1 MRLSRRNSTIN
12 IVCTSRGIRSADISF
27 IIADTG
33 LQLRSTDE
41 GTFPPRE
48 KKGGGTTS
56 RRTNGIAA
64 HLLVQPEAVRLI
76 GPVHDVLQVLSH
88 ELEELLEH
96 LLNLGFLERTHDDKL
111 CRAPPPSIT
120 WTRTRADVT
129 PRPPKEC
136 REGYLES
143 TTSCLYFNPRA
154 ARVWAR
160 LVSACLCVGGGGWS
174 ETESHQRAARFS
186 IDENR
191 TAPWGAFISSRPEQW
206 RRRPSPAGESQP
218 RRVLTCWASTP
229 PIATRRRR
237 CTWAT

>member
-1 MRLSRRNSTIN
+1 VAKARKARTGGNERRRAREKNVRAPEPPESRLPSGCGFSSTPPRSEASRETRNSRG
-12 IVCTSRGIRSADISF
+12 SRGLDAR
-27 IIADTG
+27 
-33 LQLRSTDE
+33 
-41 GTFPPRE
+41 
-48 KKGGGTTS
+48 
-56 RRTNGIAA
+56 AA

-136 REGYLES
+136 REGYLV
-143 TTSCLYFNPRA
+143 TTASCLYFNPRA

-174 ETESHQRAARFS
+174 ET
-186 IDENR
+186 
-191 TAPWGAFISSRPEQW
+191 
-206 RRRPSPAGESQP
+206 
-218 RRVLTCWASTP
+218 
-229 PIATRRRR
+229 
-237 CTWAT
+237 

>member
-1 MRLSRRNSTIN
+1 MFQGCTVRLSRRNSTIN

-56 RRTNGIAA
+56 RRTDGNAS

-111 CRAPPPSIT
+111 CRGPPPSIT

-136 REGYLES
+136 REGYLV
-143 TTSCLYFNPRA
+143 TTASCLYFNPRA

-174 ETESHQRAARFS
+174 ET
-186 IDENR
+186 
-191 TAPWGAFISSRPEQW
+191 
-206 RRRPSPAGESQP
+206 
-218 RRVLTCWASTP
+218 
-229 PIATRRRR
+229 
-237 CTWAT
+237 